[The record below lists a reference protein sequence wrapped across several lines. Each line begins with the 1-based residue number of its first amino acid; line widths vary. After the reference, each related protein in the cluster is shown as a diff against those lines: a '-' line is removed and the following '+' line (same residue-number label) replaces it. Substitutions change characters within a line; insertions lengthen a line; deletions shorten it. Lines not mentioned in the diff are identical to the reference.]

1 MSTYHLQIRAGRRDD
16 APFMAPLIMAA
27 LGIEN
32 VNPNH
37 LMVLSNV
44 CAQKNVLYS
53 YHNTL
58 VAEWDGKPVGILISY
73 DGGNYASWREA
84 TFAPLQQTAGV
95 DFDQMQD
102 ETKEGEWYFDTLSIL
117 PEFQGRGIGRAL
129 LQFGIN
135 RAQENGFTELVL
147 AVDPENLP
155 AIKLYQSLGFADK
168 GELYIFDYPYRKYVL

>member
-1 MSTYHLQIRAGRRDD
+1 MSTYHLQIRVGRRDD

-27 LGIEN
+27 LGIEK

-117 PEFQGRGIGRAL
+117 SSLSATTYAISTYLGLSE
-129 LQFGIN
+129 
-135 RAQENGFTELVL
+135 
-147 AVDPENLP
+147 P
-155 AIKLYQSLGFADK
+155 ARRWRSVVYGMYIKLSISLPNK
-168 GELYIFDYPYRKYVL
+168 P